1 MAEEGKSGE
10 LSLVAYYNAAER
22 ANVKKI
28 TEEIL
33 DGLSDDSDDSEDF
46 DFKEDTGDAEVEPMS
61 KSNHVVFCK
70 STMKK
75 GHIEVMKNN
84 YFYDISIVRLGG
96 EDTISRLEKDEVVVF

>member
-10 LSLVAYYNAAER
+10 LSLVAYYNVAER

-33 DGLSDDSDDSEDF
+33 DGLSYDSNDSEDF
-46 DFKEDTGDAEVEPMS
+46 DFKEDTGDAKDRPS
-61 KSNHVVFCK
+61 KSNHVVFYK

-84 YFYDISIVRLGG
+84 YFHDISIVRLGG
-96 EDTISRLEKDEVVVF
+96 EDTISRLEKYEVVVF